1 MWLKISILAPI
12 SLIVLIWGAVIFG
25 EVSWEGKTTALHAQM
40 QASRIPIATTSYD
53 ATAIDSL
60 PEPVKRYFQAVLRD
74 GQKIISSARFSH
86 TGEFRIKE
94 SEDRWIPFT
103 STQTTITHPAGF
115 VWVARMRMAPG
126 VNALV
131 YDAYVAGEGLLH
143 AEALGLITVAD
154 IRGTPAASQGELSR
168 YFAETAWYPTALL
181 PSQGVEWEGID
192 DSSAMAR
199 FTDKETTVLL
209 TFHFDS
215 ANLISGV
222 KAEARYHGDLNGIPE
237 YLPWEGR
244 FWDYEFRSG
253 MQIPMQGEVSWQLAE
268 GLLPYWRGRVI
279 EIDYEFTQ

>member
-1 MWLKISILAPI
+1 
-12 SLIVLIWGAVIFG
+12 
-25 EVSWEGKTTALHAQM
+25 
-40 QASRIPIATTSYD
+40 
-53 ATAIDSL
+53 
-60 PEPVKRYFQAVLRD
+60 
-74 GQKIISSARFSH
+74 
-86 TGEFRIKE
+86 
-94 SEDRWIPFT
+94 
-103 STQTTITHPAGF
+103 
-115 VWVARMRMAPG
+115 
-126 VNALV
+126 
-131 YDAYVAGEGLLH
+131 
-143 AEALGLITVAD
+143 
-154 IRGTPAASQGELSR
+154 
-168 YFAETAWYPTALL
+168 
-181 PSQGVEWEGID
+181 
-192 DSSAMAR
+192 MAR